1 MNDSGLFLATV
12 KCHEALS
19 QLAAASRAVE
29 TLTLIECCEKAR
41 QELAATLNSIE
52 AQMNTLEGY
61 TSRLRE
67 RS

>member
-1 MNDSGLFLATV
+1 VNDSGLFLATV

-19 QLAAASRAVE
+19 KLAAAAQAVE

-41 QELAATLNSIE
+41 QELSGTLSSIE